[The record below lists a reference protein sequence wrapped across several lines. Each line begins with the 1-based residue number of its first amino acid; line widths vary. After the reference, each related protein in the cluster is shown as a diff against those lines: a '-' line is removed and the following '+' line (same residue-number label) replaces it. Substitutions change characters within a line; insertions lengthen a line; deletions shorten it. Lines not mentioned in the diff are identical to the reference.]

1 MTRNSDGHTPTT
13 VDDMFDADA
22 SDDGDNDDDNDG
34 AMKRRRRDC
43 SRTGN
48 RGTTTTTTKTTAN
61 EDDDANAVE
70 LGYFSTLPVDL
81 VMDIL
86 RRLDGVH
93 LAMASCACKE
103 FERLIR
109 STDDE
114 KKDEENSL
122 WYRATCDLESARGSC
137 DEI

>member
-1 MTRNSDGHTPTT
+1 MTRSSDVLTSTT

-22 SDDGDNDDDNDG
+22 SDDGGNDDDEDDV
-34 AMKRRRRDC
+34 AMKRRRRDR

-48 RGTTTTTTKTTAN
+48 RGTTTTAN
-61 EDDDANAVE
+61 EDDDADAVE

-114 KKDEENSL
+114 KKDE
-122 WYRATCDLESARGSC
+122 
-137 DEI
+137 